1 MYIFCLGNGKPLKS
15 KESFILNEVV
25 GVRASCDPLRTPQ
38 FLRPLQVHFVI
49 RRRLIFKGKENI
61 RKNIIIQVFNEN

>member
-25 GVRASCDPLRTPQ
+25 GVRALCDPLCELHNFCGPCK
-38 FLRPLQVHFVI
+38 VHFVI
-49 RRRLIFKGKENI
+49 RRRLILTGK
-61 RKNIIIQVFNEN
+61 KT